1 MRIIVMHYKLRNLL
15 RTLQSATEK
24 CIYQSTAHRV
34 EIIQKK
40 FLHARLT
47 RTYLCKITA

>member
-1 MRIIVMHYKLRNLL
+1 MNYKPRNLL
-15 RTLQSATEK
+15 RTFQSAIQK
-24 CIYQSTAHRV
+24 CIYQVTAHRV
-34 EIIQKK
+34 EIIQKKK